1 MPMMPTCRDITRQ
14 TTAYDEGGL
23 PWTERLAFRVHILM
37 CRHCS
42 RYLAQM
48 RRIRR
53 QTAELFGR
61 PAPPAAKERALEA
74 FRQRSRS

>member
-14 TTAYDEGGL
+14 TTAFDEGGL
-23 PWTERLAFRVHILM
+23 SWRERLAFRVHILM

-42 RYLAQM
+42 RYLEQM

-53 QTAELFGR
+53 QTADLPRE
-61 PAPPAAKERALEA
+61 PAPPPAKERAVEA
-74 FRQRSRS
+74 FRQRSRT